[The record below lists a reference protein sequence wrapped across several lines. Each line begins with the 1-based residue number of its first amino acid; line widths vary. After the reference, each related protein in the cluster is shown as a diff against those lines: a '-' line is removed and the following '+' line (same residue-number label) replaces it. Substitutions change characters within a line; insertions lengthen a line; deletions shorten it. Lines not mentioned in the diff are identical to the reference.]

1 MPVSSPYKKPLGV
14 GQVASICRV
23 SKKTVLNWIYEG
35 ALKAFTTYG
44 GHYRIW
50 PVNLKRFLDASGMDI
65 PFDYVDETVTNVL
78 VMDEEKSYAQMLK
91 SVISAD
97 IPGTDVTATDDLY
110 EGLLSI
116 GERRPHL
123 VILNPRLPGA
133 DAAHL
138 LGLLRKRKAEYGMK
152 ILVVTKNSNAE
163 AKEQLLRDAADAVLD
178 RSADVDVLVK
188 TVEGLVRSDV
198 GLLHEVLVR

>member
-1 MPVSSPYKKPLGV
+1 MPTSSPYKKPLGV

-78 VMDEEKSYAQMLK
+78 ILDDEKPYAQMLK
-91 SVISAD
+91 SVIAAD
-97 IPGTDVTATDDLY
+97 IPNTDVVATDDPY
-110 EGLLSI
+110 EGLLLI
-116 GERRPHL
+116 GERKPHL
-123 VILNPRLPGA
+123 VILNLNLPGI
-133 DAAHL
+133 DGVRIL
-138 LGLLRKRKAEYGMK
+138 ELLRKRKPDYGMK
-152 ILVVTKNSNAE
+152 ILVISKKTNTES
-163 AKEQLLRDAADAVLD
+163 KEQYLKAAADAVLD
-178 RSADVDVLVK
+178 KSADVDALVK
-188 TVEGLVRSDV
+188 TVEGLIRSEI
-198 GLLHEVLVR
+198 GSLQEVLVR